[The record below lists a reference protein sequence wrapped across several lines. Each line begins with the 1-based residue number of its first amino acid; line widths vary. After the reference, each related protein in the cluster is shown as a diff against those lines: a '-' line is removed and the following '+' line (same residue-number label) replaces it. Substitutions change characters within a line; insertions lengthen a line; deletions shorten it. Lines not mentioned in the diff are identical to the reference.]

1 METADGVTPTE
12 TTDAVNSAAGE
23 AKAASP
29 PASTSPVPT
38 KGALLQFQPDAV
50 VLEHRSLP
58 GGARWTLYSV
68 LFLIASLIIWASIAE
83 VDRIITARGKLIT
96 TAGTVVVQPLTTSVI
111 RTLDAKVG
119 GIVEAGQTL
128 ATLDPTFS
136 KSDVVRLRE
145 KLHGLRHAVD
155 RLRKELNGQSLPPP
169 GVGASQAQTIEYQIY
184 RRRQSQYQSRIIA
197 FDNNIARIIAKLDTN
212 HHHKEGYKQHIAVLM
227 DIETMYEKMTR
238 AKQGSNLK
246 FLEARERRVENQTK
260 LTRLDRERKEISHE
274 LAAEKANRDAF
285 IGQWMQEIGSELSK
299 QRLEKISVEEQLRKA
314 ERLNSLV
321 TLHSP
326 VDAVVLNVAK
336 RSVGSVIKEAET
348 LITLVPIDVP
358 LEAEVE
364 ISSKDIGRV
373 RTEDKVRIKL
383 DPFQYQR
390 HGTLKGAVRTVSG
403 DAFTRKVLN
412 KEEAFFRAK
421 ITLISTRLNDVPDD
435 FRLLPGMTLS
445 GEINIGRR
453 KIISY
458 FLYPVI
464 RALDESIREP

>member
-1 METADGVTPTE
+1 MKTAEEATPTK
-12 TTDAVNSAAGE
+12 TTGAADAPAGE
-23 AKAASP
+23 AKASS
-29 PASTSPVPT
+29 STPSVPT
-38 KGALLQFQPDAV
+38 KGALLEFQPDAV

-83 VDRIITARGKLIT
+83 VNRIITARGKLIT

-119 GIVEAGQTL
+119 AIVKAGRTL

-145 KLHGLRHAVD
+145 RLHGLRHIVE
-155 RLRKELNGQSLPPP
+155 RLRKELDGQPLAPP
-169 GVGASQAQTIEYQIY
+169 GNGASQAQVIEYRIY
-184 RRRQSQYQSRIIA
+184 TRRQSQYKGKITA
-197 FDNNIARIIAKLDTN
+197 FDNNIARLIAKLETN
-212 HHHKEGYKQHIAVLM
+212 HHHAQGYKKHIAVLG
-227 DIETMYEKMTR
+227 DIEAMYEKMTR
-238 AKQGSNLK
+238 AKQGSNLE

-285 IGQWMQEIGSELSK
+285 IGEWMQEIGAELSK

-314 ERLNSLV
+314 QRLNSLV

-326 VDAVVLNVAK
+326 VDAVVLDVAK

-373 RTEDKVRIKL
+373 RTSDKVRIKL

-390 HGTLKGAVRTVSG
+390 HGTLKGVIRTVSG

-412 KEEAFFRAK
+412 KEEAFFRTK
-421 ITLISTRLNDVPDD
+421 ITLLTTRLDDVPDD
-435 FRLLPGMTLS
+435 FRLLPGMTLT

-458 FLYPVI
+458 FLYPII